1 MMLTRC
7 PTCST
12 AFRVTPEQLKARA
25 GKVRCGH
32 CKAVF
37 NALESL
43 EDAPPVAEAAPP
55 PPSDSEPVPAAATE
69 AGLLSNRL
77 PPTRP
82 CRKAS
87 RPNPPLS
94 RPERSR
100 SRQGPSTSCSRTSR
114 QRKRR
119 RLTREEAPTPGPW
132 PLLLALALA
141 AGAGRL
147 CLPRR
152 AGPLQPDW
160 RPQLEELCSQLGC
173 DIPLPR
179 KTDLVS
185 IEASDLHPDSQQKN
199 LLVLAATLKNRATFV
214 QEYPHLEVT
223 LTDTRDQ
230 PMLRR
235 VFAPAEYLAEGA
247 NVRAGF
253 AANGDLAV
261 NLWLDAGDIG
271 ASGYRLYLFYP

>member
-43 EDAPPVAEAAPP
+43 EDAPPVAEAAPAP
-55 PPSDSEPVPAAATE
+55 PPASEPVPAAAAEETPAVESSSTDAAIPESAPPEPSAVETGAVTVE
-69 AGLLSNRL
+69 AGAVDILLEDIQATEV
-77 PPTRP
+77 PPP
-82 CRKAS
+82 
-87 RPNPPLS
+87 
-94 RPERSR
+94 
-100 SRQGPSTSCSRTSR
+100 
-114 QRKRR
+114 
-119 RLTREEAPTPGPW
+119 APRGGRYAW
-132 PLLLALALA
+132 AAAGLLALALLLA
-141 AGAGRL
+141 QAVYVF
-147 CLPRR
+147 R
-152 AGPLQPDW
+152 AELALSQPDW
-160 RPQLEELCSQLGC
+160 RPQLEELCGQLGC

-185 IEASDLHPDSQQKN
+185 IEASDLHPDPQQKN
-199 LLVLAATLKNRATFV
+199 LLALAATLKNRAPFV

-230 PMLRR
+230 PMVRR

-261 NLWLDAGDIG
+261 NLWLDTGNVG